1 MIAQDGSYEPP
12 VEARQHFEQA
22 DALEEENEFA
32 QALHE
37 CELAIQLAP
46 DWPEAHNLRGI
57 LLEEL
62 GQTEEALAAYGE
74 AIRLDPT
81 CQAAQENLLEAEKEL
96 NSEEEAESLQP
107 VTSAL
112 EPITPSLS
120 GEVPA
125 CSVCGRQ
132 DATLRIVSYPFV
144 VSIIFVTFQRVFAGL
159 WCSKHRN
166 LRLLFASLITATIG
180 LVGIPFGFVFAPL
193 ALLKLARGGDQPAD
207 LNFQL
212 LKNLA
217 EFKLRNGYRQEAI
230 GCLESCLRF
239 RDDETIRGRLGEL
252 YKTEEGFAEER
263 DRPQVLPVVGAMLGS
278 AMVGI
283 VLGILNYASTM
294 GWALLPEKL
303 PIYVVILTWAVT
315 VALVFIGG
323 LALFRLVEWGLAR
336 LRCHQMA
343 FSVSMALISA
353 ALAIYGFLVGQAIGE
368 YTQLLLSG
376 LAFESASDTLVTIVA
391 VLTRGGVHT
400 VLGFIGASE
409 MWGKIY
415 LLILS
420 VAAIFYT
427 AMSIATAAGTVQ
439 WQRRLATVRVAT
451 AEPTALSSGW
461 PAMIAVPL
469 SLALLAGLIPQQGT
483 VDYFD
488 AITHNWRGVEL
499 FEQGEVDQAVQEL
512 QAAVRLKPGWATAR
526 DNLVWAYYNQGKL
539 DEAIIEVEEALRL
552 NPRFDDTYLQLISM
566 YMDRAEFEKAMKLV
580 EALAQAQSDW
590 GAPHA
595 LLAEV
600 YYQLDQ
606 NDLMEREL
614 QKALDA
620 QGKDAYTHYTLACV
634 YSILRQFSEAE
645 SHLLKAI
652 ELAPEAE
659 SLYLSLAQTY
669 SEQKQFDQ
677 AWQMTDKALSLHK
690 DYADAYV
697 TRAGIYIDQE
707 NLERALEELSQAEK
721 IAPADGPLHSSLSFV
736 YFQKG
741 QVDEALREGKEAVRL
756 APYYAGGHTN
766 LAFAYYAQG
775 QIDLALVAAQQA
787 IKLNPKYDT
796 PHYILGLCYM
806 SKGDNKEAVVE
817 LQKFLGLYW
826 DRAYVRDYKVK
837 AEAYLA
843 KLP

>member
-12 VEARQHFEQA
+12 VEARQHFERA

-107 VTSAL
+107 VTFAP
-112 EPITPSLS
+112 EQITPGLS

-180 LVGIPFGFVFAPL
+180 WAGIPFGFIFAPL

-239 RDDETIRGRLGEL
+239 QDDETIRARLGEL
-252 YKTEEGFAEER
+252 YKTEEAFAEER

-283 VLGILNYASTM
+283 VLGILDYASTI
-294 GWALLPEKL
+294 GLALLPEEM

-336 LRCHQMA
+336 LRCHQMV
-343 FSVSMALISA
+343 FSVSLALISA
-353 ALAIYGFLVGQAIGE
+353 CLAFYGFLVGQAVGE

-400 VLGFIGASE
+400 VLGFIGAS
-409 MWGKIY
+409 
-415 LLILS
+415 
-420 VAAIFYT
+420 
-427 AMSIATAAGTVQ
+427 
-439 WQRRLATVRVAT
+439 
-451 AEPTALSSGW
+451 
-461 PAMIAVPL
+461 
-469 SLALLAGLIPQQGT
+469 
-483 VDYFD
+483 
-488 AITHNWRGVEL
+488 
-499 FEQGEVDQAVQEL
+499 
-512 QAAVRLKPGWATAR
+512 
-526 DNLVWAYYNQGKL
+526 
-539 DEAIIEVEEALRL
+539 
-552 NPRFDDTYLQLISM
+552 
-566 YMDRAEFEKAMKLV
+566 
-580 EALAQAQSDW
+580 
-590 GAPHA
+590 
-595 LLAEV
+595 
-600 YYQLDQ
+600 
-606 NDLMEREL
+606 
-614 QKALDA
+614 
-620 QGKDAYTHYTLACV
+620 
-634 YSILRQFSEAE
+634 
-645 SHLLKAI
+645 
-652 ELAPEAE
+652 
-659 SLYLSLAQTY
+659 
-669 SEQKQFDQ
+669 
-677 AWQMTDKALSLHK
+677 
-690 DYADAYV
+690 
-697 TRAGIYIDQE
+697 
-707 NLERALEELSQAEK
+707 
-721 IAPADGPLHSSLSFV
+721 
-736 YFQKG
+736 
-741 QVDEALREGKEAVRL
+741 
-756 APYYAGGHTN
+756 
-766 LAFAYYAQG
+766 
-775 QIDLALVAAQQA
+775 
-787 IKLNPKYDT
+787 
-796 PHYILGLCYM
+796 
-806 SKGDNKEAVVE
+806 
-817 LQKFLGLYW
+817 
-826 DRAYVRDYKVK
+826 
-837 AEAYLA
+837 
-843 KLP
+843 